1 VPLNLA
7 SRTQVS
13 GHYFLRRR
21 LQFALLRRSVRMQ
34 VDPVRWQRIA
44 LMLSGVVAAVLLI
57 LAFVIGWMR
66 PAGVVGGS
74 KIVADRKTGALYV
87 SVDGRLH
94 PALNLVSAQL
104 ISGEPDAPTFVSADD
119 IAKWPKGPVVGIDG
133 APIET
138 PAVSAPDLSRW
149 AVCDTAGE
157 AVAAPA
163 LVTGID
169 GALTPGSSGADTLS
183 DGHGVLLAYQQ
194 QNYLVNGAV
203 RMPLDLTDRTL
214 TGALSVDPGA
224 PVPVMSQALFD
235 ALPAGAPLVV
245 PTVPN
250 AGAPAPF
257 DWGAGVVI
265 GSVVVTQDVATHAD
279 KFYAVVGDGVQPI
292 SPVVAAMLRQ
302 RDSYGTS
309 TPPRISPDRLAQA
322 PIRHVLD
329 VDYYPAQPL
338 KMVDQRA
345 QPVTCVAWE
354 RGVNDRQARISVLTG
369 RDLPIASAQHDK
381 LVPLVGG
388 GTNGVQADQVLLAD
402 APATFVSTTGS
413 APESPQRETMWLI
426 SDSGVRYGVPFD
438 QQALQALGLAT
449 AQSRP
454 APWAMLQVWPAGP
467 ELSRTAALTVHDSA
481 IGAAAPVT
489 TQQPALRGR

>member
-1 VPLNLA
+1 MPLNLA

-34 VDPVRWQRIA
+34 VDPVRWQRVM
-44 LMLSGVVAAVLLI
+44 LMLSGVVGAVLLI
-57 LAFVIGWMR
+57 LAFVIGWIR
-66 PAGVVGGS
+66 PAGVVGQS

-104 ISGEPDAPTFVSADD
+104 ISGEPDTPTFVSADD
-119 IAKWPKGPVVGIDG
+119 IAKWPKGPVVGIVG
-133 APIET
+133 APVET
-138 PAVSAPDLSRW
+138 PSVSAPDVSRW

-157 AVAAPA
+157 AVGAAP

-169 GALTPGSSGADTLS
+169 GALTLGSSGADQLG
-183 DGHGVLLAYQQ
+183 DGRGVLLAYQQ
-194 QNYLVNGAV
+194 QNYLVTGGV
-203 RMPLDLTDRTL
+203 RMPLDLTDRAL
-214 TGALSVDPGA
+214 TGALGVDPGA
-224 PVPVMSQALFD
+224 AVPVMSQALFD
-235 ALPAGAPLVV
+235 ALPAGGPLVV

-250 AGAPAPF
+250 AGAPAGF
-257 DWGAGVVI
+257 DWGPGVVI
-265 GSVVVTQDVATHAD
+265 GSVVVTQDVATRAD
-279 KFYAVVGDGVQPI
+279 KFYAVVGDGVQPV

-309 TPPRISPDRLAQA
+309 TPPRVTPDRLAQA

-338 KMVDQRA
+338 RMVDQRA

-354 RGVNDRQARISVLTG
+354 RGVNDREARIGVLTG
-369 RDLPIASAQHDK
+369 RDLPIGSEQHDR
-381 LVPLVGG
+381 LVPLVRGDAG
-388 GTNGVQADQVLLAD
+388 GVQADQVLLAGQ
-402 APATFVSTTGS
+402 PATFVSTTGS
-413 APESPQRETMWLI
+413 APDSPQRETMWLL

-438 QQALQALGLAT
+438 ENALRALGLAT
-449 AQSRP
+449 AQNRP

-481 IGAAAPVT
+481 VGPAAPVT
-489 TQQPALRGR
+489 TQPMFQRGR